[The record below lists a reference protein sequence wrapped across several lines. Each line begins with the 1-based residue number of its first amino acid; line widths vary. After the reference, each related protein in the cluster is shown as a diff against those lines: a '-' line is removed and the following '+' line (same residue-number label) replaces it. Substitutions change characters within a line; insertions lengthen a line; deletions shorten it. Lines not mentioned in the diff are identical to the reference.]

1 MVILFDLDGT
11 LTDSGEGI
19 TKCAQLA
26 LDHFGIR
33 IEDRTQLRCFVGPP
47 LRESFP
53 KFGVPEERVEEAI
66 AVFRSRYLTVGKFE
80 NIPYPGIENLL
91 RTLKEQGYR
100 LYVATSKPE
109 STAVEILDKF
119 GLSPYFTRICG
130 ASMDSGRDSKEAVI
144 AYLLELEG
152 RAQKTVM
159 VGDTAFDV
167 VGAAAHGI
175 PTIGVSWGY
184 GDIDEMLKA
193 GACAIAHTPDE
204 LEELLRL
211 SACRTWWKEPES
223 P

>member
-26 LDHFGIR
+26 LSHFGIP

-53 KFGVPEERVEEAI
+53 KDRVEEAI
-66 AVFRSRYLTVGKFE
+66 TVFRGRYLTVGKFE
-80 NIPYPGIENLL
+80 NVPYPGIEPLL
-91 RTLKEQGYR
+91 RTLKEQGHR

-119 GLSPYFTRICG
+119 ELSKYFTRICG

-152 RAQKTVM
+152 RTQKTVM

-167 VGAAAHGI
+167 IGAAAHKI

-184 GDIDEMLKA
+184 GDVGEMLEA
-193 GACAIAHTPDE
+193 GACAIADTP
-204 LEELLRL
+204 EELGSFLMQE
-211 SACRTWWKEPES
+211 AGKA
-223 P
+223 

>member
-26 LDHFGIR
+26 LSHFGIH

-91 RTLKEQGYR
+91 RTLKGQGHR

-119 GLSPYFTRICG
+119 ALSTYFTRICG

-152 RAQKTVM
+152 REQKTVM

-167 VGAAAHGI
+167 IGAAAHEI

-184 GDIDEMLKA
+184 GDVDEMLAA
-193 GACAIAHTPDE
+193 GACAIAHTPEE
-204 LEELLRL
+204 LETLLGQE
-211 SACRTWWKEPES
+211 AAD
-223 P
+223 

>member
-26 LDHFGIR
+26 LDHFGIH

-53 KFGVPEERVEEAI
+53 KFDVPEDRVEEAI
-66 AVFRSRYLTVGKFE
+66 TVFRSRYLTVGKFE
-80 NIPYPGIENLL
+80 NIPYTGIEDLL
-91 RTLKEQGYR
+91 RALKAQGHR

-109 STAVEILDKF
+109 STAVEILNKF
-119 GLSPYFTRICG
+119 ELSQYFTRICG

-167 VGAAAHGI
+167 IGAAAHDI
-175 PTIGVSWGY
+175 PTIGVAWGY
-184 GDIDEMLKA
+184 GDVDEMRGA
-193 GACAIAHTPDE
+193 GACAIAQTP
-204 LEELLRL
+204 EELGSLL
-211 SACRTWWKEPES
+211 AQEAEKN
-223 P
+223 

>member
-26 LDHFGIR
+26 LDHFGIH
-33 IEDRTQLRCFVGPP
+33 IENRTQLRCFVGPP

-53 KFGVPEERVEEAI
+53 KFGVPEDRVEEAI
-66 AVFRSRYLTVGKFE
+66 TVFRSRYLTVGKFE
-80 NIPYPGIENLL
+80 NVPYPGIENLL
-91 RTLKEQGYR
+91 RTLKAQG
-100 LYVATSKPE
+100 
-109 STAVEILDKF
+109 
-119 GLSPYFTRICG
+119 
-130 ASMDSGRDSKEAVI
+130 I

-152 RAQKTVM
+152 RGQKTVM

-184 GDIDEMLKA
+184 GDVDEMRKA
-193 GACAIAHTPDE
+193 GACAIAHSPEE
-204 LEELLRL
+204 LETLLGQ
-211 SACRTWWKEPES
+211 E
-223 P
+223 

>member
-26 LDHFGIR
+26 LDHFGIH

-53 KFGVPEERVEEAI
+53 KFGVPENRVEEAI
-66 AVFRSRYLTVGKFE
+66 TVFRSRYLTVGKFE
-80 NIPYPGIENLL
+80 NVPYPGIENLL
-91 RTLKEQGYR
+91 RTLKAQGHR

-119 GLSPYFTRICG
+119 ALSPYFTRICG

-144 AYLLELEG
+144 AYLLELGG
-152 RAQKTVM
+152 REQKTMM

-184 GDIDEMLKA
+184 GDVDEMRKA
-193 GACAIAHTPDE
+193 GACAIAHSPEE
-204 LEELLRL
+204 LETLLGQ
-211 SACRTWWKEPES
+211 E
-223 P
+223 

>member
-26 LDHFGIR
+26 LSHFGIP

-53 KFGVPEERVEEAI
+53 KFGVPEDRVEEAI
-66 AVFRSRYLTVGKFE
+66 TVFRGRYLTVGKFE
-80 NIPYPGIENLL
+80 HVPYPGLEPLL
-91 RTLKEQGYR
+91 RTLKEQGHR

-119 GLSPYFTRICG
+119 ELSKYFTRICG

-144 AYLLELEG
+144 AYLNRNNSCGHIVYRRFGG
-152 RAQKTVM
+152 RYANSPAQWHHFHRRQL
-159 VGDTAFDV
+159 GLWQC
-167 VGAAAHGI
+167 G
-175 PTIGVSWGY
+175 
-184 GDIDEMLKA
+184 
-193 GACAIAHTPDE
+193 
-204 LEELLRL
+204 
-211 SACRTWWKEPES
+211 
-223 P
+223 

>member
-26 LDHFGIR
+26 LDHFGIH

-53 KFGVPEERVEEAI
+53 KFGVPADRVEEAI
-66 AVFRSRYLTVGKFE
+66 TVFRSRYLTVGKFE
-80 NIPYPGIENLL
+80 NIPYAGIEDLL
-91 RTLKEQGYR
+91 RTLKAQGHR

-109 STAVEILDKF
+109 STAVEILNKF
-119 GLSPYFTRICG
+119 ELSQYFTRICG

-144 AYLLELEG
+144 AYLLELEV

-167 VGAAAHGI
+167 IGAAAHDI
-175 PTIGVSWGY
+175 PTIGVAWGY
-184 GDIDEMLKA
+184 GDVDEMRRA
-193 GACAIAHTPDE
+193 GACAIAQTP
-204 LEELLRL
+204 EELGTLL
-211 SACRTWWKEPES
+211 AKKAAKN
-223 P
+223 